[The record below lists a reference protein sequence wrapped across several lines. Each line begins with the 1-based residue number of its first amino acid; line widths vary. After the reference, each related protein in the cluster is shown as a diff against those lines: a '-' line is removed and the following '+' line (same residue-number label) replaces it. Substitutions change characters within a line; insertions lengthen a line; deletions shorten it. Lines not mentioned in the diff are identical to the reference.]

1 MFNLNMTA
9 SVGLKSANKSADVQ
23 LIRSLLNAYARKTGL
38 SLIVNS
44 KVDHHFIDLIKH
56 FQKKVIKMG
65 NPDGIV
71 SANRGTFRK
80 LVEFLFSTYTTVSI
94 TKPTYG
100 ILTWDAEGTE
110 GGIYHSRC
118 FHVPSNRSGLTIGRG
133 YDMRDKT
140 SSKVSGHLIQSGID
154 NKVANVIALAAGKM
168 GNVAKQFVI
177 EKDLLDFEVLAQVQ
191 LKLFEIVYK
200 EMEADVKR
208 ICNKTITSQ
217 TYGKTDW
224 LNLDPKIRNVLIDLR
239 FRGDYHPASRKIL
252 QKHVANNDLISFKA
266 EINKSANWSGV
277 PLSRQQARIKYINS

>member
-44 KVDHHFIDLIKH
+44 EVDHHFIDLIKH
-56 FQKKVIKMG
+56 FQKQVIKMG

-80 LVEFLFSTYTTVSI
+80 LVEFLSSIYTKVSI
-94 TKPTYG
+94 TKPNYG

-110 GGIYHSRC
+110 GGVYHSRC
-118 FHVPSNRSGLTIGRG
+118 FHVPTNRSGLTIGRG
-133 YDMRDKT
+133 YDMREKT
-140 SSKVSGHLIQSGID
+140 SSKISGQLIQSGID

-168 GNVAKQFVI
+168 GNAAKQFVI
-177 EKDLLDFEVLAQVQ
+177 EKDLLDFEVSAQVQ

-200 EMEADVKR
+200 KMEADVKR
-208 ICNKTITSQ
+208 ICNKPITSQ

-224 LNLDPKIRNVLIDLR
+224 LNLDPKIKNVLIDLR
-239 FRGDYHPASRKIL
+239 FRGDYRPASRKIL

-266 EINKSANWSGV
+266 EINKSANWGGI
-277 PLSRQQARIKYINS
+277 PLARQQARIKYINS

>member
-9 SVGLKSANKSADVQ
+9 SVGVNSANKLADVQ
-23 LIRSLLNAYARKTGL
+23 LIRSLLNAYARKAGL
-38 SLIVNS
+38 PPIANS
-44 KVDHHFIDLIKH
+44 KVDNNFIDLIQH
-56 FQKKVIKMG
+56 FQKRIIKMG

-110 GGIYHSRC
+110 GGLYHSRC

-140 SSKVSGHLIQSGID
+140 FSKVSGHLIQSGID

-168 GNVAKQFVI
+168 GNAAKQFVI
-177 EKDLLDFEVLAQVQ
+177 EKDLLDFEVAPQVQ

-224 LNLDPKIRNVLIDLR
+224 LNLNSKIRNVLIDLR

-252 QKHVANNDLISFKA
+252 QKHVANNDLISFKT

-277 PLSRQQARIKYINS
+277 PLTRQQARTKYINS

>member
-38 SLIVNS
+38 SPIATN
-44 KVDHHFIDLIKH
+44 KVDHHFIDLIEH

-65 NPDGIV
+65 NPDGVV

-80 LVEFLFSTYTTVSI
+80 LVEFLSSTYTKVSI
-94 TKPTYG
+94 TKPNYG

-110 GGIYHSRC
+110 GGLYHSRC

-168 GNVAKQFVI
+168 GNAAKQFVI
-177 EKDLLDFEVLAQVQ
+177 EKDLLDFEVSAQVQ

-200 EMEADVKR
+200 EMESDVKR

-224 LNLDPKIRNVLIDLR
+224 LNLDPKIKNVLIDLR

-266 EINKSANWSGV
+266 EINK
-277 PLSRQQARIKYINS
+277 KC